1 MSVGGRPA
9 REIEHIMPMTETDI
23 EMLQQI
29 CKTVREEF
37 ISALYVAAIKRWSP
51 SSVQRVIKDALD
63 QCSKID
69 EQMVRIAFQDLDETI
84 DDDGHFHKTKEL
96 AQV

>member
-1 MSVGGRPA
+1 MSVGGKLA
-9 REIEHIMPMTETDI
+9 QEIEHIMPMTETDI

-37 ISALYVAAIKRWSP
+37 ISAIYISATKRWSP

-69 EQMVRIAFQDLDETI
+69 EEMIKIAFQDLDEKI
-84 DDDGHFHKTKEL
+84 DDDGHFYKTKEL
-96 AQV
+96 TQV